1 VSLTGSGQA
10 LRIPS
15 LQPFEVFL
23 LLKGVPGSNLTSIGD
38 LLTGVCRSTKGPK
51 HILER
56 NHGWIIDEA
65 TGLDL
70 EDGDWDTFGVRFAAQ
85 TGPSKEVVGDHE
97 AFGVTIAT
105 YYSGDKVRTHAFHGP
120 LRPSSVELSDTFVR
134 PLGLGTMESIVRADL
149 DISIRVQAS
158 AMPYHDS
165 CHARSVKA
173 P

>member
-1 VSLTGSGQA
+1 VSLTVSGQA

-15 LQPFEVFL
+15 HQPFEGFL
-23 LLKGVPGSNLTSIGD
+23 LLKDVPGSDFTSICD
-38 LLTGVCRSTKGPK
+38 LLTGVCESTKGPK

-85 TGPSKEVVGDHE
+85 TGPSKEVIGDHE

-105 YYSGDKVRTHAFHGP
+105 YYSGDKVRTHTFHGP
-120 LRPSSVELSDTFVR
+120 LWPSSVELSDTFVC
-134 PLGLGTMESIVRADL
+134 PLRLGTMESIVRADL